1 MGVMIFSSPGLLKL
15 YDTGELPCDLVGNF
29 ARNESPNRIGAVR
42 IVDTRG
48 ADLTE
53 HSDIMRAR
61 QVAIG
66 VEPWTTGC
74 LTVTFRFK
82 YISLLFGWR
91 EDFMM
96 LLYRSE
102 EVTCVRLMMGY
113 QNRHNI
119 DSEKWRV
126 LHKVGMRPNPEAN
139 GGDDEHSLFRS

>member
-1 MGVMIFSSPGLLKL
+1 MISSSPGLLKL
-15 YDTGELPCDLVGNF
+15 YDTGELPSDLVGNF
-29 ARNESPNRIGAVR
+29 GRNESPNELGAVR

-66 VEPWTTGC
+66 VQPSTSGC
-74 LTVTFRFK
+74 FTVTFRFK

-102 EVTCVRLMMGY
+102 EVTGVRLTIGY

-119 DSEKWRV
+119 DSEKGRV
-126 LHKVGMRPNPEAN
+126 LHKVGMRPHPEAN
-139 GGDDEHSLFRS
+139 GGDDEHPLFKS